1 MPNKGRRVSMRIVHR
16 HHFSSALKRMSAIV
30 SLQNPGSSTNE
41 YIVTVK
47 GAPETLRSMV
57 SGLSKNILYFLSGG
71 GSKHREEKSLCHVA
85 IVAKF
90 LDLKEAVVL

>member
-57 SGLSKNILYFLSGG
+57 SELSKIFGIFSLVAAVNIERRSRYVTLPS
-71 GSKHREEKSLCHVA
+71 
-85 IVAKF
+85 
-90 LDLKEAVVL
+90 